1 MYRALDL
8 GNSGLAVYMILRFL
22 SSGNSKLSIHL
33 PYTVD
38 EKKAAAKWDAKTSTL
53 SVTLPIIRE
62 DIDERMAAAQ

>member
-1 MYRALDL
+1 MISAKVGSNCSFLVD
-8 GNSGLAVYMILRFL
+8 MILVFL
-22 SSGNSKLSIHL
+22 FCNSKLSIHL

-62 DIDERMAAAQ
+62 DIDDRMAAAQ